1 MKRGVLTCQLLPVQE
16 QQVLVDA
23 LATLLQSC
31 GFVQEPASHAVGR
44 KSFDGVKVRHV
55 PMIHPS
61 VRSYL
66 CAGSWRPDLVCVRL
80 PKSKKGRLVSR
91 AHAHLLA
98 GVDGALT
105 SLHESKSLRNFL
117 PRKCKRSGAW

>member
-1 MKRGVLTCQLLPVQE
+1 M
-16 QQVLVDA
+16 LVDA

-44 KSFDGVKVRHV
+44 KSFDGVKVCHV
-55 PMIHPS
+55 PMIPPS
-61 VRSYL
+61 VISYL
-66 CAGSWRPDLVCVRL
+66 YACSWRPDLVCVRL

-98 GVDGALT
+98 RDDGALT
-105 SLHESKSLRNFL
+105 SLHKSKSPRNFL
-117 PRKCKRSGAW
+117 PRRCKSSGAWRFV